1 MAAPASD
8 SSDAS
13 AAAIE
18 QLYQF
23 GERLNES
30 KDKSKVR
37 APLIVC
43 QFFACRFVVG
53 CSFWNTWGWEF
64 LAYAFVRCSVVSFCV
79 FVSRKR

>member
-8 SSDAS
+8 DAS
-13 AAAIE
+13 AAIE

-37 APLIVC
+37 SANL
-43 QFFACRFVVG
+43 FFSVISIRVGSFLSSWRIGPSCCGFWFFLTSGRVLFV
-53 CSFWNTWGWEF
+53 T
-64 LAYAFVRCSVVSFCV
+64 RM
-79 FVSRKR
+79 RRTT